1 MEKYTQLAYFSS
13 KYENIVIALGMFDG
27 LHIGHQEVIR
37 TAVKK
42 AQEIKGTALVFSFA
56 NHPRAVIVP
65 EGAPHRIGCQSV
77 RLRILK
83 NLGVDAL
90 VEIAFTSSFAET
102 TANGFIHL
110 LQQYFAPKYIVVGE
124 NYTFGRGG
132 RGNPNLLKEQSGR
145 YGFHLIVCPPV
156 LYGGVPVSS
165 TRIRALLAQ
174 GDLSHVNAYLGYPFT
189 VTGTVIHGQERGRT
203 LGFPTA
209 NVSLHESYES
219 LPNGVYAVMVVHKKH
234 SYHGVAN
241 IGNNPTFGGYDR
253 RLEVHIIDFSG
264 DLYDSEITVSFFF
277 KIRDE
282 QRFSTAD
289 ELIFQ
294 IKKDKEAAIKGLKE
308 SFRLQE
314 NISMVI

>member
-13 KYENIVIALGMFDG
+13 KYKNIVIALGMFDG

-165 TRIRALLAQ
+165 TRIRALKAICRM
-174 GDLSHVNAYLGYPFT
+174 S
-189 VTGTVIHGQERGRT
+189 
-203 LGFPTA
+203 
-209 NVSLHESYES
+209 
-219 LPNGVYAVMVVHKKH
+219 M
-234 SYHGVAN
+234 
-241 IGNNPTFGGYDR
+241 
-253 RLEVHIIDFSG
+253 HI
-264 DLYDSEITVSFFF
+264 
-277 KIRDE
+277 
-282 QRFSTAD
+282 
-289 ELIFQ
+289 
-294 IKKDKEAAIKGLKE
+294 
-308 SFRLQE
+308 
-314 NISMVI
+314 